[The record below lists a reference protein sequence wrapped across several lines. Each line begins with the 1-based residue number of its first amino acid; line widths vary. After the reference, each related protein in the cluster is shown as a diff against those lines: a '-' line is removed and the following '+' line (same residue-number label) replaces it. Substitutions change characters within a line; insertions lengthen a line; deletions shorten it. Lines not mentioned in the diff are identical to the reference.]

1 MLNNYVQWVVV
12 LFQDEVFSTFCQLRL
27 PHWFFTSFFCVPA
40 VGWNGA
46 NTASKALTRSQW
58 ALPSKT
64 TWWYLCFFQFCIRDY
79 LGYCRLYAKSDLVQ
93 AKNLKVWTTL
103 DIWSSKL
110 KTSNFAIDPPTRL
123 TSPPDF
129 PIFSGEHYCDLLSP
143 YRFSDDQFKFFF
155 IRSKLSVTISHIVL
169 NVRTQTNPI

>member
-1 MLNNYVQWVVV
+1 MYNELLSYFKMKY
-12 LFQDEVFSTFCQLRL
+12 FQPFGNFDYHIDSSHL
-27 PHWFFTSFFCVPA
+27 FFCVPA
-40 VGWNGA
+40 VGWSGA

-110 KTSNFAIDPPTRL
+110 KTSNFAIDPPGWRRL
-123 TSPPDF
+123 QTSQ
-129 PIFSGEHYCDLLSP
+129 FSRESITVTSSPRTGSLMTSSNFFKRSNIKVIGHYFAHCALC
-143 YRFSDDQFKFFF
+143 
-155 IRSKLSVTISHIVL
+155 
-169 NVRTQTNPI
+169 

>member
-1 MLNNYVQWVVV
+1 MLNNYAQWVVV
-12 LFQDEVFSTFCQLRL
+12 LFQDEVFLTFWQFRL

-110 KTSNFAIDPPTRL
+110 KTSNFAIDPPGWRRL
-123 TSPPDF
+123 QTSQ
-129 PIFSGEHYCDLLSP
+129 FSRESITVTSSP
-143 YRFSDDQFKFFF
+143 RTGS
-155 IRSKLSVTISHIVL
+155 LMISS
-169 NVRTQTNPI
+169 NF